1 MLAQQMARVLVGRPG
16 HGSPNSRNTQTRART
31 RSRECV
37 HDRALDAKK
46 RAVDTPRALKR
57 MHVILT
63 DILTC
68 HGGWLRVEKEVL
80 LSEPWSYDLKDMID
94 VLGECGRR

>member
-1 MLAQQMARVLVGRPG
+1 
-16 HGSPNSRNTQTRART
+16 
-31 RSRECV
+31 
-37 HDRALDAKK
+37 
-46 RAVDTPRALKR
+46 